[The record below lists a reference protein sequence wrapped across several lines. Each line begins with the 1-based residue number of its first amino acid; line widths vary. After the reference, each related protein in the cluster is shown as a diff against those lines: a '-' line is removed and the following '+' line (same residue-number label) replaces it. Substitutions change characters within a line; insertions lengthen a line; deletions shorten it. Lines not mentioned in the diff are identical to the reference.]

1 MTDRPDLSRGSSE
14 WVRARLA
21 ASVGADEWAERP
33 AGREMVD
40 WLQAVVLHRLARGIL
55 GSEGIRDVA
64 QDAMV
69 SILEALGTSRAEFAR
84 ADNPAAVLERV
95 AGRACAE
102 ACHRA
107 RVQGFG
113 ALPPNGRSW
122 RVRPPRQI
130 GGAKALWIFDNLPV
144 REYVPETSIE
154 DAAQRAD
161 RWVTAHVGVTLT
173 ADSVEAIIFVLRR
186 LKSGVSRSALVRGG
200 HSSLRAD
207 LAMRH
212 LGFEPQAAGVFGV
225 WLLGRKDAQHNAA
238 SVLDA
243 ALDREP
249 VDERCLDRWRRVALR
264 SGFAMPVRGPD
275 QRRTA

>member
-1 MTDRPDLSRGSSE
+1 
-14 WVRARLA
+14 LA

-33 AGREMVD
+33 AGRELID
-40 WLQAVVLHRLARGIL
+40 WLQAAVLHRLARSSL
-55 GSEGIRDVA
+55 GSEGIRDIA

-95 AGRACAE
+95 AARACAE

-122 RVRPPRQI
+122 RVRPPAQI

-144 REYVPETSIE
+144 PQYVPDISIE

-161 RWVTAHVGVTLT
+161 RWITAHVGVTLT

-186 LKSGVSRSALVRGG
+186 LESGVSRSALVRGG

-212 LGFEPQAAGVFGV
+212 LGFDPQAAGVLGV

-243 ALDREP
+243 ALDGEP
-249 VDERCLDRWRRVALR
+249 VDQRCLDRWRRDALR
-264 SGFAMPVRGPD
+264 YGFGTSAQVHD
-275 QRRTA
+275 HRRTA